1 MNTGVVGGV
10 IPCPLEILIAMA
22 WATIVELEVET
33 TLNRFMCRLD
43 LPLEQSVSDFH
54 AQFDI
59 VHFAVASGSP
69 STTNPIPMVAPFR
82 ISLDYFYFGIS
93 VPRW

>member
-1 MNTGVVGGV
+1 MKSSGIVDCSKVSFLIITNGKKSMNTGVVGGV

-43 LPLEQSVSDFH
+43 LPL
-54 AQFDI
+54 
-59 VHFAVASGSP
+59 G
-69 STTNPIPMVAPFR
+69 N
-82 ISLDYFYFGIS
+82 
-93 VPRW
+93 